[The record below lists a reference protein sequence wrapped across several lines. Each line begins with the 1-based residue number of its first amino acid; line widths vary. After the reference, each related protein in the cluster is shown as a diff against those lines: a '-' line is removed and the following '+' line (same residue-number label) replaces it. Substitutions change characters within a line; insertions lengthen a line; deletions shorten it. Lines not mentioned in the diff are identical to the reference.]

1 MAEIWDAYDRQF
13 NKVDGVDLIR
23 GEPIPE
29 GLYHLV
35 GEIIVRHIDGTYLLM
50 RRDLRKHFGGFWEL
64 TAGGSALKGEDALD
78 CALRELREETGIVAE
93 GLREIRRIVSDVH
106 RSIYVEYLCVT
117 DWDKSAITMQEC
129 ETIDYRWVE
138 KEEILQMTSAT
149 LASSRAFALLKETD
163 I

>member
-13 NKVDGVDLIR
+13 NKVDEVDLIR

-93 GLREIRRIVSDVH
+93 GLLEIRRIVSDVH

-117 DWDKSAITMQEC
+117 DWDKSAITMQEG

-149 LASSRAFALLKETD
+149 LASSRAFTLLKETD

>member
-93 GLREIRRIVSDVH
+93 GLLEIRRIVSDVH

-117 DWDKSAITMQEC
+117 DWDKSAITMQEG

-138 KEEILQMTSAT
+138 KEEILRMTEAT
-149 LASSRAFALLKETD
+149 LASSRALAILRETN